1 MKTID
6 NILNAKNNKRFGN
19 HYVKIDGC
27 IRSCIYHGTLICM
40 INTETKEFFI
50 NRNEIFSIGSSRAAY
65 KYTKGLTKRGFVEFT
80 GNNLQTV
87 L

>member
-6 NILNAKNNKRFGN
+6 NVLNAKRNKKIGN

-40 INTETKEFFI
+40 VNTETKEFFI

-65 KYTKGLTKRGFVEFT
+65 KYMQGLTRRGFIESS
-80 GNNLQTV
+80 GNKFQIA
-87 L
+87 